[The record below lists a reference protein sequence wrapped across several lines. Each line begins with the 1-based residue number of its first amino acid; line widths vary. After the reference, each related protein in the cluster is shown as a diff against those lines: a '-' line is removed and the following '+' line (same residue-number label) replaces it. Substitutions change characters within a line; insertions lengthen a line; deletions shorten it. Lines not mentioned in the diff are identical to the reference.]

1 MKKKIAILTKIHS
14 LYEMRVKIEDIREH
28 RKISCPILFVPPGV
42 NKHDVEK
49 PNGKILIDDSKT
61 NIRLWI
67 ENGGKGFIF
76 DKIIAE
82 DTNNKV
88 KSLEFLL
95 KS

>member
-1 MKKKIAILTKIHS
+1 MGKIAILTKIHS
-14 LYEMRVKIEDIREH
+14 LHEMRVKIEDLREN
-28 RKISCPILFVPPGV
+28 RKIICPVLFVPLGV
-42 NKHDVEK
+42 DKNVVEK

-76 DKIIAE
+76 DKTIPE

-95 KS
+95 KR

>member
-1 MKKKIAILTKIHS
+1 MGKIAILTKIHS
-14 LYEMRVKIEDIREH
+14 LYEMRVKIEDLREH
-28 RKISCPILFVPPGV
+28 RKISSPILFVPPGV
-42 NKHDVEK
+42 DKNDVEK
-49 PNGKILIDDSKT
+49 PNGKLLIDDSKT

-76 DKIIAE
+76 DKTIAE

-95 KS
+95 KR

>member
-1 MKKKIAILTKIHS
+1 
-14 LYEMRVKIEDIREH
+14 MRVKIEDLREH
-28 RKISCPILFVPPGV
+28 RKISCPVLFVPPGV
-42 NKHDVEK
+42 DKNDAEK

-76 DKIIAE
+76 DKTIAK
-82 DTNNKV
+82 DTKSKV

-95 KS
+95 KR